1 MAALQSRDEFEAAER
16 RERLRAMRDARYRA
30 NLALIVAK
38 LRSLLVT
45 AAILSALIGWPV
57 PARHGFSPLGNP
69 ERSLVQMNAP

>member
-16 RERLRAMRDARYRA
+16 RGRLRAMRDARYRA

-45 AAILSALIGWPV
+45 AAILSALIGWPRSCE
-57 PARHGFSPLGNP
+57 AR
-69 ERSLVQMNAP
+69 V